1 MATLK
6 TGSTVGGNI
15 ILHQGMMPLYPDGD
29 RINYKSFKVYTEFD
43 KPTTT
48 ELNVYSKPEVDKQFG
63 QLSSLGSPA
72 GTWFMLGNVKLE
84 QYGDTFKFEIHGG
97 PGNQGQVGNNT
108 SYVGVIRTGG
118 GITEINNTGRA
129 SMVMY
134 NMGFSSGITDCGIIE
149 SPADNYSI
157 FVKLA
162 AGYEKILVQ
171 AASSSIDKLNKT
183 WNPTFSK
190 AGTPGFSLASK
201 ISRLYSSEYKP
212 TNADI
217 GLGNVLNERQ
227 VKLSGDEMTGPLIAQ
242 VSSKSDAVNAN
253 DLPRLSQV
261 NAISKASIDKLL
273 SDNVPISGGGTG
285 ASDAGN
291 ARKNLGF
298 YDLGIAGANT
308 VNLTGF
314 DWQAYQFRN
323 SAGIVV
329 QCDSWVNA
337 PQQFVDLYP
346 SGAMSIFC
354 LNAGQASQSSASSRV
369 ILEVTRVDTSFARRT
384 YSVTLRGAIGSRAI
398 NIQEMYAKGS
408 TVPIEDGGTGATTAA
423 AARVNLAAAKSGSNS
438 DITNLTGLVGQLKLG
453 GDPVLGEHAATK
465 RYVDNKFDSGGG
477 GTGATMNGIMNYGV
491 GTPAMAA
498 TRAFI
503 QPYDVPQDGQ
513 LLNRADYP
521 DLWKFAQMTP
531 IISDADWLADPNKRG
546 AYSTGDETTT
556 FRVPDW
562 NGVQSASIPGVFFRG
577 GNGAADMMM
586 SLSAAPNITG
596 AYTPMYPTVSHI
608 PGRDYAGAVTY
619 TGTTNGYQL
628 PAGVVNPGVE
638 YRGMQLNAALSS
650 SVYGRHET
658 TELYPNKVSGVWVV
672 RAKGAFIATNTSWS
686 VINGSD
692 TAPTGTELTIGGDI
706 ISSYQVG
713 GKKFV
718 DGVFRS
724 YSVNGEKAYSEVIVV
739 DNRVPESATDTHF
752 AFGSDGNLSTPNTI
766 SVGTSEANL
775 GASENLPASN
785 IGVAIGAPNLGIK
798 LGDLNNRTWL
808 RFVANGQDI
817 GGWDAFNLYTMV
829 GKGLI
834 ANGDLKQDN
843 DAYSTFCRD
852 VFIRS
857 DIRVK
862 SNLKAFEN
870 PSEISEKLS
879 GYLYMQKKG
888 FKDKAET
895 EINWVQSAGLIAQ
908 EVQAVLPELIT
919 VDDGPEKLL
928 RLNYNGI
935 IALNTSTI
943 NEHTSRIRSLE
954 SQVEF
959 LLQEVASLKANKK

>member
-43 KPTTT
+43 KPTPD
-48 ELNVYSKPEVDKQFG
+48 ELSVYTKENVDKQFG

-72 GTWFMLGNVKLE
+72 GTWFMLGKVTLE
-84 QYGDTFKFEIHGG
+84 QYGDTFKFEVHGG

-108 SYVGVIRTGG
+108 SYVGVVRTGG
-118 GITEINNTGRA
+118 GVTEINNVGRA
-129 SMVMY
+129 SMVLY
-134 NMGFSSGITDCGIIE
+134 NMGFASGITECGIIE
-149 SPADNYSI
+149 SPADVYSI

-162 AGYEKILVQ
+162 AGHEKILVQ

-183 WNPTFSK
+183 WTPTFSK
-190 AGTPGFSLASK
+190 SGTPGFSLASK

-217 GLGNVLNERQ
+217 GLGNVSNERQ

-242 VSSKSDAVNAN
+242 VSSKADAINVN

-273 SDNVPISGGGTG
+273 SDNVPVSGGGTG

-308 VNLTGF
+308 VNLSGF
-314 DWQAYQFRN
+314 DWQTYTFRN

-346 SGAMSIFC
+346 SGVMSIFC
-354 LNAGQASQSSASSRV
+354 LNAGASTQTSSGSRIV
-369 ILEVTRVDTSFARRT
+369 LEVTRIDTSSARRT
-384 YSVTLRGAIGSRAI
+384 YSVTLRGAIGSRVI
-398 NIQEMYAKGS
+398 NIQEMYARGS
-408 TVPIEDGGTGATTAA
+408 TVPIEDGGTGAKTID
-423 AARVNLAAAKSGSNS
+423 AARVNLVAAKSGSNN
-438 DITNLTGLVGQLKLG
+438 DITNLTGLVGSLKLG
-453 GDPVLGEHAATK
+453 GDPVLGDHAATK
-465 RYVDNKFDSGGG
+465 RYVDNKFDSGDG

-498 TRAFI
+498 SRAFI

-531 IISDADWLADPNKRG
+531 IISDADWLADSNKRG
-546 AYSTGDETTT
+546 KYSTGDGTTT

-562 NGVQSASIPGVFFRG
+562 NGVQSNSIPGVFFRG
-577 GNGAADMMM
+577 GNGAEDMT
-586 SLSAAPNITG
+586 LALNAAPNITG
-596 AYTPMYPTVSHI
+596 SYTISNYI
-608 PGRDYAGAVTY
+608 GGLA
-619 TGTTNGYQL
+619 TNGSLEGAFYS
-628 PAGVVNPGVE
+628 AGSTQSAPRAIAEPGL
-638 YRGMQLNAALSS
+638 RMGFNASRVS
-650 SVYGRHET
+650 ESYGRNNSSEIV
-658 TELYPNKVSGVWVV
+658 PNKVSGVWVV

-692 TAPTGTELTIGGDI
+692 KAPSETELTSGGDI

-724 YSVNGEKAYSEVIVV
+724 YSVNGEKAYSEVIIV
-739 DNRVPESATDTHF
+739 DNRVPESAKDTHF
-752 AFGSDGNLSTPNTI
+752 VFGSDGNLSTPNTI

-775 GASENLPASN
+775 GASADLPASN
-785 IGVAIGAPNLGIK
+785 IGIAIGASNLGIK

-817 GGWDAFNLYTMV
+817 GGWDVNNLYTMN
-829 GKGLI
+829 GKGI
-834 ANGDLKQDN
+834 ISNGDLKQDN
-843 DAYSTFCRD
+843 DSYSTFCRD

-919 VDDGPEKLL
+919 VDDSPEGLL

-959 LLQEVASLKANKK
+959 LLQEVANLKANKK